1 MENNKKHN
9 YQLAINDLIDDAITD
24 AVTRRELV
32 ALSDEEAAR
41 VGGGLTIEG
50 DTKVAVN
57 EPVEGLKPIDP
68 YYPPTQLPTQPVSYS
83 TIIVGLIPLPDQ
95 GNLLHS

>member
-9 YQLAINDLIDDAITD
+9 YQLTINDLIDDAITD

-57 EPVEGLKPIDP
+57 EPVEAWKPIDP
-68 YYPPTQLPTQPVSYS
+68 YCPPTQLPTQPICPP
-83 TIIVGLIPLPDQ
+83 IIVGLIALPDQ
-95 GNLLHS
+95 GNLLRS

>member
-9 YQLAINDLIDDAITD
+9 NQLAINDLIDDAITD

-57 EPVEGLKPIDP
+57 ECGEIGCGSRRVAILFDP
-68 YYPPTQLPTQPVSYS
+68 PQLSLVATGRQSS
-83 TIIVGLIPLPDQ
+83 LPALSA
-95 GNLLHS
+95 NYHR